1 MSRYIDADAL
11 IEDVRKRPYIGKE
24 LSEIFETIIDEQS
37 TAYDVE
43 KVEDALKNHP
53 NVFQE
58 FKGFYIP
65 LENAVEVV
73 ESNDGKGWWNDY
85 KKPR

>member
-1 MSRYIDADAL
+1 MRLIDADAL
-11 IEDVRKRPYIGKE
+11 IEKLQRNSAFGMVRNAADKNVY
-24 LSEIFETIIDEQS
+24 EIIAEQP

-43 KVEDALKNHP
+43 KVVESLKNHP

-58 FKGFYIP
+58 FKGCYIP

-73 ESNDGKGWWNDY
+73 ESNDGKGWWNE
-85 KKPR
+85 